1 MNDTYDA
8 NDSEVNEDASDMA
21 MSFDVSSSLQI
32 CNRYLLLV
40 TDTSEGDSIYC
51 PDPMMVT
58 ALEVLALDIQFH
70 LVKI

>member
-40 TDTSEGDSIYC
+40 ADTSGGDSTYC
-51 PDPMMVT
+51 PDPMMAT
-58 ALEVLALDIQFH
+58 ALEVLALDIQFP